1 MKINCLIIDD
11 EPLAISVIESYLKEF
26 SNITV
31 TNVYNNPID
40 ALPEIENEAIDVVFL
55 DINMPQMSGLEFLH
69 TLKRYPLIII
79 TTAYKEHAI
88 ESYELDVLDYLVKP
102 IPFSRFLKSVNKLT
116 NRLISEKG
124 ESKVSNFNQEPHI
137 FLKIDKKL
145 VKIILKDIL
154 FIESLKDYIKLH
166 TTTGNHIAH
175 KSLSSI
181 IDELPSENFIRVH
194 KSYAIAIDKVKS
206 IEGNLIEI
214 DNKAIPMGRN
224 YIYHAKE
231 RIFNNNK
238 NLSN

>member
-1 MKINCLIIDD
+1 MKITGLIIDD
-11 EPLAISVIESYLKEF
+11 EPLAISVIESYIQEF
-26 SNITV
+26 SNITIA
-31 TNVYNNPID
+31 NVYHNPLD
-40 ALPEIENEAIDVVFL
+40 ALADIESGAIDVIFL
-55 DINMPQMSGLEFLH
+55 DINMPKMSGLEFLQN
-69 TLKRYPLIII
+69 LKTYPLIII

-116 NRLISEKG
+116 NRLISTKG
-124 ESKVSNFNQEPHI
+124 VSKASDFNQEPHI

-145 VKIILKDIL
+145 VKIILKEIL

-181 IDELPSENFIRVH
+181 IEELPSENFIRVH

-206 IEGNLIEI
+206 VEGNLVEI
-214 DNKAIPMGRN
+214 GNKGIPMGRN

-231 RIFNNNK
+231 RILRK
-238 NLSN
+238 KS